1 MHSIWPC
8 EGVSPLVR
16 VVWIIVSAAFIFV
29 LIFFRNAIFQINER
43 IISMLYAS
51 QSELETGVSTSGVW
65 LVVVFLRAA
74 RYV

>member
-51 QSELETGVSTSGVW
+51 QSELETGVSTSDVW